1 MSTYVIQ
8 VLSGIASG
16 AVLFIVASGL
26 TLIFGALRI
35 VNFAHGSLYMVGAFV
50 GVSVG
55 NTIGVTNATF
65 PLVLIGAA
73 LATAV
78 VGLVLEVTAL
88 RLIYREPLL
97 VQLTVTFAFVL
108 IIGSLVRSIYGPS
121 PRLTETPPL
130 LRGGIDILGQGYP
143 IYQIFLIVL
152 AMVVAGALWLIMY
165 RTSLGRMIRAAVDD
179 PELLRMTGINV
190 RWLFTGVFVLGSL
203 FAGLG
208 GAANAPLGSISLG
221 MDVDVILKAFVVVVI
236 GGMGSLL
243 GAFVAAMLVGIAE
256 SLGVLLVPEA
266 SLAMVFLVLVV
277 VLAVRPSGMFGRA
290 PA

>member
-73 LATAV
+73 IATAV

-243 GAFVAAMLVGIAE
+243 GAFVAAMLVGVAE

>member
-8 VLSGIASG
+8 ILSGIASG

-50 GVSVG
+50 GVSIG
-55 NTIGVTNATF
+55 STIGVTNVTF

-73 LATAV
+73 VAAAV

-152 AMVVAGALWLIMY
+152 AVVVAGALWLIMY

-190 RWLFTGVFVLGSL
+190 RRLFTGVFVLGSL

-243 GAFVAAMLVGIAE
+243 GAFVAAMLVGVAE